1 VGFQRILSI
10 LNFIVKTNFAIY
22 PILQYPKT
30 HYSAKASLRAQY
42 SAKAS
47 LRAQHSTIPIGA
59 KPLTCVSVPFISAA
73 MGAAGLTGLQQA
85 FSLYLN

>member
-1 VGFQRILSI
+1 MEYWNDGIVSFQRMVSI
-10 LNFIVKTNFAIY
+10 LNFIVETNFAIY

-47 LRAQHSTIPIGA
+47 LRAQHSNIPIGA
-59 KPLTCVSVPFISAA
+59 KPLTFIERFIDERGNSEK
-73 MGAAGLTGLQQA
+73 
-85 FSLYLN
+85 F